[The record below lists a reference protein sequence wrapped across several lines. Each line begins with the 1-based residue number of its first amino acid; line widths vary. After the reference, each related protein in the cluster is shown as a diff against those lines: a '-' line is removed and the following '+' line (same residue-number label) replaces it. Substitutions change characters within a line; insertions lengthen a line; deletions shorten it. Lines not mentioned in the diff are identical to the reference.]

1 MGAFLDYEDEDVDD
15 VGMGLFC
22 GGRLELSLCKAKIH
36 RVVAVQI
43 RSMCGAGSHFG
54 TRSPDDLE
62 ASIATQYI
70 KASSH
75 CPLRQA
81 QIPFTRMNGSSPAKF
96 N

>member
-1 MGAFLDYEDEDVDD
+1 MDYEDEDED
-15 VGMGLFC
+15 VEVGIGLFC
-22 GGRLELSLCKAKIH
+22 GGRLEQSLCKAKIH

-54 TRSPDDLE
+54 TSSSDDLE
-62 ASIATQYI
+62 ASVATQYM

-75 CPLRQA
+75 CLLKLA
-81 QIPFTRMNGSSPAKF
+81 QIPLIRMNGSSPTKF